1 MKRIGLLVTMMFSTS
16 CAITQRVE
24 SAFDCSAVCDRYA
37 SCYDDKYDKD
47 ACKSRCRR
55 AAAEDPDY
63 RRKAD
68 MCEAC
73 ISERSCAAATFSCLT
88 ECVSVV
94 P

>member
-1 MKRIGLLVTMMFSTS
+1 VKRFFLFLMLSG
-16 CAITQRVE
+16 CALTQRVE
-24 SAFDCSAVCDRYA
+24 SAFDCSAVCERYA
-37 SCYDDKYDKD
+37 SCYDTSYDTD

-63 RRKAD
+63 RRRAD

-73 ISERSCAAATFSCLT
+73 ISQRSCAAATFSCLT